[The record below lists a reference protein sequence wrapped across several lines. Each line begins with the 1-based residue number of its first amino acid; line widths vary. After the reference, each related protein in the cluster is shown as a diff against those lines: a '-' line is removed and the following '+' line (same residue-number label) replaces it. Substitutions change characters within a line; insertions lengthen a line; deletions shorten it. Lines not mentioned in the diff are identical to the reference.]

1 MVMVR
6 PRVARAPSAALPA
19 MRVILTSHGSTGDI
33 YPLIALGR
41 ALLRAGHTVGYVAL
55 PAFQREIEGAGIS
68 FIPAMTS
75 QAHPDLRFWMGRL
88 MARRTPLGQLLEAYR
103 AFGQH
108 LPETAAILDREVAT
122 ADLLVSSYLFPLNRG
137 VADRQSVPFATFAF
151 AHHVV
156 PSPDYPPE
164 RMPSP
169 AWLGPKVRRAWNRWL
184 WRTAD
189 RVADA
194 LVNRAIAGP
203 LRAAGLPGAR
213 GFFSTPADCVL
224 VGVSESLMRPAG
236 AGLDPRFHFSGYCRW
251 QSAVE
256 PAIDAELPT
265 FTGGDRVPVLT
276 FGSMV
281 DHDPT
286 ATLRRFLEAWPRD
299 RRIILQHGWTRFEVP
314 AGHPQIR
321 VVGKVSHDQLFAHAS
336 VVIHHGG
343 AGTTASALHAGVP
356 QIIVPHIADQAFFG
370 REIERL
376 GCGFRLS
383 RRRWPER
390 LAGALDRL
398 EADQRAARRAA
409 EVRRQLQRE
418 DGPARAV
425 TLLENFVAEQHRRRA
440 EPAAP
445 TG

>member
-1 MVMVR
+1 
-6 PRVARAPSAALPA
+6 

-41 ALLRAGHTVGYVAL
+41 ALRRAGHAVAFVAL
-55 PAFQREIEGAGIS
+55 PAFRAEIEGAGIEC
-68 FIPAMTS
+68 IPATTG
-75 QAHPDLRFWMGRL
+75 QGHPDLRFWMGRL
-88 MARRTPLGQLLEAYR
+88 MDRRTPLGQLLEVYR
-103 AFGQH
+103 AFGPH
-108 LPETAAILDREVAT
+108 LPETVTILDRAVAK
-122 ADLLVSSYLFPLNRG
+122 ADLLVSSYLFPFNRG
-137 VADRQSVPFATFAF
+137 VADRHGVPFATFAF

-164 RMPSP
+164 RLPSP
-169 AWLGPKVRRAWNRWL
+169 AWLGPPARRAWNRWL

-251 QSAVE
+251 QADAE
-256 PAIDAELPT
+256 PALDAELRA
-265 FTGGDRVPVLT
+265 FTNGGRVPVLT

-281 DHDPT
+281 DRDPA
-286 ATLRRFLEAWPRD
+286 ATLRRFLQAWPRD
-299 RRIILQHGWTRFEVP
+299 QRIILQHGWTRFEVP

-370 REIERL
+370 REVERL
-376 GCGFRLS
+376 GCGRRLA
-383 RRRWPER
+383 RRHWPER
-390 LAGALDRL
+390 LAGALARL
-398 EADQRAARRAA
+398 EADEAAARRAA
-409 EVRRQLQRE
+409 EGRVRLQRE

-425 TLLENFVAEQHRRRA
+425 AILERFVAEQSRRRK
-440 EPAAP
+440 
-445 TG
+445 